1 MAMFASE
8 FWDTFK
14 TAPIEK
20 PAAKRTFNIAIGD
33 RNADRLNRAVEGDN
47 WHINVRDLTASL
59 VQKGVSDTVIQA
71 LAPSIT
77 SPGYDIK
84 QTEDELRKFTTSAK
98 EKGYGDEEH
107 IPFENNP
114 LDGFN
119 LISIGDLS
127 SKEFTPIDWLLEP
140 FLPRPS
146 LTLIAGPPKVG
157 KSWLCLFFA
166 LQIASDE
173 NEVIYLANED
183 NERRLKD
190 RINSICPFPP
200 DGLHFIAGLS
210 AEKVVPKGDAAH
222 DFLRAL
228 VSRRPATKCVIVD
241 TLAAIRADISQKRN
255 RDEYS
260 LSEEEFSNLRKLAH
274 ELGITLILVHHT
286 RKANENDAHPVERIL
301 GSQGIAATVE
311 TIMVMKQELGS
322 QDIALHVT
330 GKDVEQ
336 QDLCFPWERPGFGWP
351 SELVEARLGPF
362 QSKCLAYIKDN
373 PRCTQTSITEAL
385 GCDKSQ
391 TSRAVDRLVERG
403 LIIRN
408 DMRLIAT

>member
-1 MAMFASE
+1 MAMPLPE
-8 FWDTFK
+8 FREKFNT
-14 TAPIEK
+14 TPIEK
-20 PAAKRTFNIAIGD
+20 PAAKRTFNIALGD
-33 RNADRLNRAVEGDN
+33 RNADRLNSAAQGEN

-59 VQKGVSDTVIQA
+59 VKKGVSDRVIQA

-77 SPGYDIK
+77 LPGYDIK

-98 EKGYGDEEH
+98 EKGFGDEEH

-146 LTLIAGPPKVG
+146 LTLIAGSPKVG

-166 LQIASDE
+166 LQIASEE

-222 DFLRAL
+222 VLRAL

-241 TLAAIRADISQKRN
+241 TLAAIRADISQKRT

-286 RKANENDAHPVERIL
+286 RKANENDAHPVERIWFS
-301 GSQGIAATVE
+301 G
-311 TIMVMKQELGS
+311 
-322 QDIALHVT
+322 
-330 GKDVEQ
+330 
-336 QDLCFPWERPGFGWP
+336 
-351 SELVEARLGPF
+351 
-362 QSKCLAYIKDN
+362 N
-373 PRCTQTSITEAL
+373 
-385 GCDKSQ
+385 
-391 TSRAVDRLVERG
+391 SRDC
-403 LIIRN
+403 
-408 DMRLIAT
+408 

>member
-1 MAMFASE
+1 MAMLTSE
-8 FWDTFK
+8 FWEKFN
-14 TAPIEK
+14 AIPIEK
-20 PAAKRTFNIAIGD
+20 PAAKRTFNIALGD
-33 RNADRLNRAVEGDN
+33 RNADRLNSAVEGDN

-59 VQKGVSDTVIQA
+59 VKKGVSDRVIQA

-77 SPGYDIK
+77 LPGYDTK

-98 EKGYGDEEH
+98 EKGFGDAERL
-107 IPFENNP
+107 PFDNQ

-127 SKEFTPIDWLLEP
+127 TKEFAPIDWLLEP

-166 LQIASDE
+166 LQIASHE

-190 RINSICPFPP
+190 RINSICLFPP

-241 TLAAIRADISQKRN
+241 TLAAIRADVTQKRS

-336 QDLCFPWERPGFGWP
+336 QELCFPWERPGFGWP
-351 SELVEARLGPF
+351 TELVKAKLGPF

-391 TSRAVDRLVERG
+391 TSRAVDRLLERG